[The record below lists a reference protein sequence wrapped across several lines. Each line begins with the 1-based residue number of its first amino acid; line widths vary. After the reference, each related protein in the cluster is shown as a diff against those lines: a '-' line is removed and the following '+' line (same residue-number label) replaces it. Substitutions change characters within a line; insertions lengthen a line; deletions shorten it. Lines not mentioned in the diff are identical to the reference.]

1 MRFELFIAKRY
12 FFSGKR
18 KNIINIITS
27 ISVGGVAIGTMA
39 LIIVL
44 SVFNGFDSLIR
55 SLFGSFDSDL
65 KVELVVGKS
74 MPAKDTLYA
83 NIERIEGIEMMSA
96 VYEDNALIRYDD
108 KTHPARLK
116 GVSADWWKMSHM
128 DTMMVDGSVFT
139 KYDSVSFCV
148 VGRELSYHL
157 GLGLHFVQAMKF
169 YAPRK
174 SKSKQVQPENA
185 FVARHLFATGIFA
198 IQSDIDSKYVIIPIS
213 FVTELFQAEGE
224 ATAFEIKVK
233 KGFSVDKIQKT
244 IESQLGST
252 HTVKNRF
259 QQHEF
264 LYKVMQTEKWIIFSI
279 LTFILVIA
287 SFSIIGS
294 LMMLII
300 DKKQDAKTLRTMGAE
315 LKTIRRLFLIEGM
328 FITIF
333 GSLVGISL
341 GGLVCW
347 AQQQFGL
354 VKINVS
360 GGMLIDAYP
369 VEMVASDFLLIFVTV
384 GIIGYLASYYPVHYI
399 TKRFFGTKR

>member
-74 MPAKDTLYA
+74 MPANDTIYS
-83 NIERIEGIEMMSA
+83 IFETIDGVEMVSA

-116 GVSADWWKMSHM
+116 GVSADWWKMSRV
-128 DTMMVDGSVFT
+128 DTMIIEGNVYT
-139 KYDSVSFCV
+139 QHDSLFFCV
-148 VGRELSYHL
+148 VGRELSYRL

-174 SKSKQVQPENA
+174 TKSRQVQAENA
-185 FVARHLFATGIFA
+185 FVAKHLFATGIFA
-198 IQSDIDSKYVIIPIS
+198 IQSDIDSKYVIIPLD
-213 FVTELFQAEGE
+213 FVTELFQAEGQ
-224 ATAFEIKVK
+224 ATAFEIKIK
-233 KGFSVDKIQKT
+233 KGFSVDKIQKQ

-279 LTFILVIA
+279 LTFILIIA

-300 DKKQDAKTLRTMGAE
+300 DKKQDATTLRTIGAE

-328 FITIF
+328 FITLF
-333 GSLVGISL
+333 GSLLGMSL

-347 AQQQFGL
+347 IQQQFGL
-354 VKINVS
+354 IKINVS

-369 VEMVASDFLLIFVTV
+369 VEMVAGDFLLIFLTV
-384 GIIGYLASYYPVHYI
+384 SVIGYFASYYPVHFI